1 MFHVVLAEAQ
11 IPLLILLGSWPPC
24 NVTTYARWRGP
35 VPAAARARRFAEHFS
50 TWQARRSGR
59 ARAIWRMQAVHAQ
72 LCSRR
77 ARAFYVQDLASL
89 LAILCRFCVVPR
101 SCAAPASLQL
111 HQSASRTCRPR
122 PIGAAA
128 GVALTALAVFGS
140 PWLRWAAIP
149 PHPPRLSFPSISIS
163 VYRWFSGGFLVPTV
177 YLTFQL
183 LPSVG
188 GERPGGCGPERGSDA
203 GNKRGYSHSAPR
215 GRPTWEYSVRR
226 RERAPGARCRPAALC
241 LVRADAAGVDPG
253 AL

>member
-1 MFHVVLAEAQ
+1 MQGGGARCPRPRARGVL
-11 IPLLILLGSWPPC
+11 LSTFLLG
-24 NVTTYARWRGP
+24 RRG
-35 VPAAARARRFAEHFS
+35 AAAGRALSGGCKRSTRSCVAGAREHFMYR
-50 TWQARRSGR
+50 T
-59 ARAIWRMQAVHAQ
+59 
-72 LCSRR
+72 
-77 ARAFYVQDLASL
+77 LASL

-203 GNKRGYSHSAPR
+203 GNKRGYSLSPSWQTYLGILSPAQGASTRCSVPPGRPLSGSR
-215 GRPTWEYSVRR
+215 GR
-226 RERAPGARCRPAALC
+226 GRC
-241 LVRADAAGVDPG
+241 
-253 AL
+253 

>member
-1 MFHVVLAEAQ
+1 MYR
-11 IPLLILLGSWPPC
+11 
-24 NVTTYARWRGP
+24 T
-35 VPAAARARRFAEHFS
+35 
-50 TWQARRSGR
+50 
-59 ARAIWRMQAVHAQ
+59 
-72 LCSRR
+72 
-77 ARAFYVQDLASL
+77 LASL

-203 GNKRGYSHSAPR
+203 GNKRGYST
-215 GRPTWEYSVRR
+215 RPLVADLPGNTQSGAGSEHPVLGAARPPSVWFARTR
-226 RERAPGARCRPAALC
+226 PVLTRARSDLISGQSERALT
-241 LVRADAAGVDPG
+241 
-253 AL
+253 

>member
-1 MFHVVLAEAQ
+1 MYR
-11 IPLLILLGSWPPC
+11 
-24 NVTTYARWRGP
+24 T
-35 VPAAARARRFAEHFS
+35 
-50 TWQARRSGR
+50 
-59 ARAIWRMQAVHAQ
+59 
-72 LCSRR
+72 
-77 ARAFYVQDLASL
+77 LASL

-203 GNKRGYSHSAPR
+203 GNKRGYSLSPSWQTYLGILSPAQGASTRCSVPPGRPLSGSR
-215 GRPTWEYSVRR
+215 GR
-226 RERAPGARCRPAALC
+226 GRC
-241 LVRADAAGVDPG
+241 
-253 AL
+253 